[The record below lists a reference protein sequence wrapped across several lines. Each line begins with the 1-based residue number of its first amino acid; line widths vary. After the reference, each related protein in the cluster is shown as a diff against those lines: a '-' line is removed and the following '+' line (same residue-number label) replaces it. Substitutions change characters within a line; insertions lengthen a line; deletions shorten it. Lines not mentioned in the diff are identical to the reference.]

1 MDIFRHMTHRR
12 FDVQTSWWLQ
22 SESTIYSVSVEE
34 RATDLCLQL
43 NQEVILSQ
51 MVTYLV
57 CDELKYGFKSA
68 YEQS

>member
-1 MDIFRHMTHRR
+1 MALTTQIQQITQLMTNPAPTPTVTLPLIPMSPSLVRP
-12 FDVQTSWWLQ
+12 
-22 SESTIYSVSVEE
+22 
-34 RATDLCLQL
+34 
-43 NQEVILSQ
+43 LSQ